1 MNSGYHL
8 MEMQVPEKPGFDVK
22 QDIVVPGL
30 EFTGHLLK
38 GR

>member
-8 MEMQVPEKPGFDVK
+8 MSKVPEKPGFDTK
-22 QDIVVPGL
+22 QDMVVTGL